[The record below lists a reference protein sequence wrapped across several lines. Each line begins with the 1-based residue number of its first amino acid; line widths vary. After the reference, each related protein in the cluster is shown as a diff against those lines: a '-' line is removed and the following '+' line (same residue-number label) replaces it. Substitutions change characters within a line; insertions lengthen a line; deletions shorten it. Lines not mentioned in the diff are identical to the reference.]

1 MYRSGVPL
9 CRLRG
14 VGATITSDEHAISP
28 PSKPRRAA
36 PSVSTSISTRAC
48 RRQRGDA
55 ATRLHSLLDEAAKGD
70 GANRRDLTHDQRQ
83 GLKADFTRIQDYYER
98 EFTREGA
105 RGLAIFTSGLDN
117 VWRPLALTEPVR
129 DDVRVGRALYL
140 APLVPLVGRGEGA
153 VVVVVGRE
161 RGQFYLLRGGRL
173 EALADH
179 TEEQPGQHD
188 QGGWSQSRFQRH
200 IETLVH
206 DHLKEVAE
214 ELDRVVRRLHGPQ
227 VVVISSEETRRLR
240 RPPFQGRCSRHR
252 GLDARRGARAGS
264 RAPRVSD
271 TGAGALACRAG
282 AGGSRALA
290 RGSGPKRTS
299 CGGLGADARGRLG
312 RPHRPPP
319 LPGRGRPLRRPVPA
333 LRTRRSRGREVPTRR
348 NEHGALRRGL
358 DLAVH
363 QTLIHGGSVWAVQHR
378 LDLEPVEGIGALL
391 RY

>member
-1 MYRSGVPL
+1 LAR
-9 CRLRG
+9 
-14 VGATITSDEHAISP
+14 TITSDEL
-28 PSKPRRAA
+28 RDLAA
-36 PSVSTSISTRAC
+36 FEAEKGCAVSLYLDLDPSVSPTA
-48 RRQRGDA
+48 GDA

-70 GANRRDLTHDQRQ
+70 GANRRDLSHDQRQ

-105 RGLAIFTSGLDN
+105 RGLAVFIAGLDN

-129 DDVRVGRALYL
+129 DDVKVGRTLYL
-140 APLVPLVGRGEGA
+140 APLVPLIGRGEGA

-161 RGQFYLLRGGRL
+161 RGRFYRLRGGRL
-173 EALADH
+173 EELVDH

-188 QGGWSQSRFQRH
+188 QGGWSQARYQRH

-227 VVVISSEETRRLR
+227 FVVISSEETRADFDDLLSKDAAAAIVGWTHAEAHAQAPELLELATPVLERWRAEQEQAALER
-240 RPPFQGRCSRHR
+240 WREEAGRDGRAAAGWEQTLEAASDGRVDLLLFQ
-252 GLDARRGARAGS
+252 D
-264 RAPRVSD
+264 
-271 TGAGALACRAG
+271 
-282 AGGSRALA
+282 
-290 RGSGPKRTS
+290 
-299 CGGLGADARGRLG
+299 GADHPAVRCPRCGRVALEDG
-312 RPHRPPP
+312 KCP
-319 LPGRGRPLRRPVPA
+319 LDG
-333 LRTRRSRGREVPTRR
+333 TSMERSE
-348 NEHGALRRGL
+348 EGL

-378 LDLEPVEGIGALL
+378 QDLEPVEGIGALL